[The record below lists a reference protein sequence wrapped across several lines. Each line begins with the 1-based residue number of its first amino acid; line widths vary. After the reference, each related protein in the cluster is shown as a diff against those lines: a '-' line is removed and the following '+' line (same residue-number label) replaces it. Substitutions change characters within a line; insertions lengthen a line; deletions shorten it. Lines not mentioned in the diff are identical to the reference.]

1 MQTEARTAIEAIDSS
16 VHQVQRVHSS
26 SLTPELFFQ
35 RYQKP
40 GIPVVVTGLFDDEP
54 DWNLDFLCEK
64 LGEQD
69 FPVRFYGQ
77 QRYQQD
83 KREWTSTGSGVE
95 ARTLKFAD
103 YAAMVRSGEAG
114 TKDAYLARCSL
125 KRSPTLDISRLERAE
140 QQLGLTLP
148 ATYLNLWVGPA
159 GHTSCL
165 HYDPMDGTLTQMHG
179 SKKVLLFPP
188 SQIYNLYP
196 FPVINHLLHGL
207 KLRSVY
213 SQVYPERPDFLAFPK
228 FKQALQHR
236 YEVTLNQGEVLFLPA
251 GWWHE
256 VTALGEGMV
265 SSVNRFWHVY
275 PFSRAVTSWTK
286 WRAHISSVCAAP
298 HILWNFL
305 SAIASGKKQ
314 QELSKLLQK
323 L

>member
-1 MQTEARTAIEAIDSS
+1 MQTEFRAAAQLTDSLIQS
-16 VHQVQRVHSS
+16 VQRVHLS
-26 SLTPELFFQ
+26 SLTPESFFQ
-35 RYQKP
+35 NYQKP
-40 GIPVVVTGLFDDEP
+40 GTPVVVEGLLDGEP
-54 DWNLDFLCEK
+54 GWDLNFLSER
-64 LGEQD
+64 LGDQE

-95 ARTLKFAD
+95 ARTLKFTE
-103 YAAMVRSGEAG
+103 YAAMVRSGEAYE
-114 TKDAYLARCSL
+114 KDAYLARCSL
-125 KRSPTLDISRLERAE
+125 KRSPTLNIPALERAE
-140 QQLGLTLP
+140 QQLGLNMP

-196 FPVINHLLHGL
+196 FPVINHLWHGL

-213 SQVYPERPDFLAFPK
+213 SQVYPERPDFSAFPK

-236 YEVTLNQGEVLFLPA
+236 YEVTLYPGEVLFLPA

-275 PFSRAVTSWTK
+275 PFSRAVSSWCK
-286 WRAHISSVCAAP
+286 WRAHISSVFAAP

-305 SAIASGKKQ
+305 SAVNSGKKQ
-314 QELSKLLQK
+314 QELNKLLQR